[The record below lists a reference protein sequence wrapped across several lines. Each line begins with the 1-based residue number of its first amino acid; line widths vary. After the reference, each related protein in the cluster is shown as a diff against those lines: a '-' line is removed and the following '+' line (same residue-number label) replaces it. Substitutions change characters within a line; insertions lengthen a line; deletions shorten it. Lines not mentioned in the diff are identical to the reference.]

1 MSIGG
6 AGNNRQP
13 TNIVSYPSTSP
24 NANLKV
30 GDPELNAHGRF
41 VAEQQAQAKTVALA
55 DGLQRTAQAQ
65 PPGKSFTETMGAA
78 FTAMG
83 AAVTNFFK
91 GLGDRMASIELPQ
104 LPRISLRRQ
113 EAVQAEAAA
122 PQRPADP
129 FEAAMGGK
137 PVSAKVRADFTA
149 FAQVASALGK
159 NTAAIIDHIL
169 ALPEGNA
176 VAKAF
181 DALATRRLDQPNL
194 QVMKALRSEEG
205 LSLSHLVSNFVKSGA
220 EQELNLS
227 HNQGLV
233 ASIVDINGKLNKL
246 GLKDAV
252 VRQVP
257 NENGPGFSLQVS
269 SPRGAVGGEAID
281 LLRQMEVKVGIL
293 AGSVHKEMS
302 SQLKDM
308 GRGGLMESSG
318 QQPEQRLFKAGLA
331 ALADGAKAVGNAAAS
346 NQAELGRLEQM
357 STPDFAQA
365 LRADPSMA
373 RHLPQMSADS
383 PARQEY
389 ENFVAGQ
396 PPMSRQAA
404 TEGFY
409 QMVKESAI
417 KESLRDGGLI
427 NDDPLDDVEAEP
439 DFSNIPGIG
448 LPGPVS
454 TGTPSG
460 LPQVE
465 LNSLAHL
472 FNLPQGKNMAGLQEN
487 LVKQFCGENMDALTT
502 GAALF
507 KFEDSAGLEAA
518 PDFSNYSSVSRS
530 LIADLPI
537 VQQWADNFV
546 KAGARQEINLAGG
559 MQDRVLS
566 ALGNVS
572 GSGVLATESQRT
584 ELTEAIA
591 TFLFQTVAIVN
602 SGQSSSYLK
611 P

>member
-1 MSIGG
+1 MSMVKEFKEFISR
-6 AGNNRQP
+6 GN
-13 TNIVSYPSTSP
+13 VVDL
-24 NANLKV
+24 AV
-30 GDPELNAHGRF
+30 GII
-41 VAEQQAQAKTVALA
+41 
-55 DGLQRTAQAQ
+55 
-65 PPGKSFTETMGAA
+65 MGAA

-181 DALATRRLDQPNL
+181 DALATRRADQPNL

-205 LSLSHLVSNFVKSGA
+205 LSLSHLVSNFVEPNA
-220 EQELNLS
+220 VQELNLYT
-227 HNQGLV
+227 NQGLV

-346 NQAELGRLEQM
+346 SQAELGRLEQM

-365 LRADPSMA
+365 LRADPILA
-373 RHLPQMSADS
+373 RHLPKMSADS
-383 PARQEY
+383 PGRQEY
-389 ENFVAGQ
+389 ENFVASQ

-417 KESLRDGGLI
+417 KESLREGGLI
-427 NDDPLDDVEAEP
+427 DDDPLDDVEAEP

-448 LPGPVS
+448 TTGPAAPAGA
-454 TGTPSG
+454 TSG
-460 LPQVE
+460 LPQVALSSLSHLVPLSAE
-465 LNSLAHL
+465 AVQQGKTMEGLQAHMRDVEYNIENLDFLATGTALLRFENALGQEVPANLIVGGPNSASLSLNVDLPVVKQWVAK
-472 FNLPQGKNMAGLQEN
+472 FVGDGAPEQANLPATQATALQQA
-487 LVKQFCGENMDALTT
+487 LGGMPDDAASATDAQRSALTNAMANCLRT
-502 GAALF
+502 VT
-507 KFEDSAGLEAA
+507 SA
-518 PDFSNYSSVSRS
+518 
-530 LIADLPI
+530 
-537 VQQWADNFV
+537 
-546 KAGARQEINLAGG
+546 IN
-559 MQDRVLS
+559 QDIRPRY
-566 ALGNVS
+566 
-572 GSGVLATESQRT
+572 ERT
-584 ELTEAIA
+584 
-591 TFLFQTVAIVN
+591 
-602 SGQSSSYLK
+602 
-611 P
+611 